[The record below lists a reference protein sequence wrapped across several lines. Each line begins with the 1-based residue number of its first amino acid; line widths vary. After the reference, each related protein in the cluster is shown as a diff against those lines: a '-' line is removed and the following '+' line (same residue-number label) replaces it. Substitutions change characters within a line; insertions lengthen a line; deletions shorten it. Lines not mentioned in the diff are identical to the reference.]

1 MGGLLGSKL
10 GVWSLSMFIFPPHG
24 LGMMGRKGLGV
35 AWARGRPRE
44 ASQKCLCNVS
54 AMRASRLV
62 GGGTAVG
69 AGLAWWAWLYGR
81 HGSMCVK
88 ARPFPRVNLGWG
100 EVRVRVWQSQVLAGP
115 VWVVGCPCPLLL
127 RRC

>member
-44 ASQKCLCNVS
+44 ASQKCLYNVS

-62 GGGTAVG
+62 GGWYRCGCRAGTVG
-69 AGLAWWAWLYGR
+69 VALWEAWEYVCEGQALPQG
-81 HGSMCVK
+81 
-88 ARPFPRVNLGWG
+88 
-100 EVRVRVWQSQVLAGP
+100 QSG
-115 VWVVGCPCPLLL
+115 VG
-127 RRC
+127 

>member
-54 AMRASRLV
+54 AMQASRLV

-81 HGSMCVK
+81 HGSV
-88 ARPFPRVNLGWG
+88 AEPGAGW
-100 EVRVRVWQSQVLAGP
+100 P
-115 VWVVGCPCPLLL
+115 CVGCGLPLSTSAQEVLTGAL
-127 RRC
+127 